1 MNKFVHFDNFTNMEY
16 NERKQK
22 RKEISDFKK
31 KMNQKG
37 LEILLERNTN
47 SDIRLKLENG
57 TITPK
62 EAEEVLKARLNKVD
76 TIKINKY
83 INIIKIFSG

>member
-22 RKEISDFKK
+22 RKEISDFQK

-57 TITPK
+57 TITSK
-62 EAEEVLKARLNKVD
+62 GR
-76 TIKINKY
+76 
-83 INIIKIFSG
+83 NI